1 MTGTSLGLADF
12 TPSGISAWAHW
23 RPHKLLGPI
32 CLDVW
37 GLPTLL
43 ICWLPLSFAASK
55 LPMPKHDP

>member
-12 TPSGISAWAHW
+12 TPSGISARAHW
-23 RPHKLLGPI
+23 RPRKLLDPV

-43 ICWLPLSFAASK
+43 IQLATPVLCCLQTAYAQA
-55 LPMPKHDP
+55 